1 MNTFTKLVVNGE
13 ERYAAAFY
21 DGSGN
26 DIATTYE
33 TIAKVSEKE
42 QALAGRITTVNEAL
56 VALTGRVAATEAF
69 DARITKNAEDINTN
83 KEAIATLQGTDSN
96 YREELNTLTI
106 KIGTNTDNITTLDD
120 DLNTLSKTVTRL
132 SNDVGDL
139 EAIITDEATG
149 IDALNETKAD
159 KTSVNLSVENL
170 STRLSSLESV
180 KDNYKSADE
189 TVLSTSQEYTN
200 TEIGKLTEVYDSKGA
215 AAGALESAN
224 AYADSLAGNYDAAGT
239 AAGFNE
245 AMDARVKVLEE
256 IDHGAY
262 VGADAA
268 VLASANKYTDDKFA
282 EVPSLEGYATEE
294 FVTSQGYLTAH
305 QDISNLATKEEL
317 NQKANTSE
325 VSALQSSVQSLVN
338 TVNDL
343 TARIEALENAS
354 STE

>member
-1 MNTFTKLVVNGE
+1 MLHKRRYNLYYIRPYNNDLIMNTFTKLVVNGV

-42 QALAGRITTVNEAL
+42 QALAERITTVNEAL
-56 VALTGRVAATEAF
+56 VALTTRVGATEAF

-83 KEAIATLQGTDSN
+83 KEAIVALQGTDSE

-159 KTSVNLSVENL
+159 KNSVNLSIENL
-170 STRLSSLESV
+170 STRLSSLESI
-180 KDNYKSADE
+180 KDDYKSADE

-200 TEIGKLTEVYDSKGA
+200 TEIGKLTEVYDSKGSA
-215 AAGALESAN
+215 AAALESAN
-224 AYADSLAGNYDAAGT
+224 TYADGLAGNYDAAGT
-239 AAGFNE
+239 AASFNE
-245 AMDARVKVLEE
+245 AMDTRVKVLEE
-256 IDHGAY
+256 IDH
-262 VGADAA
+262 
-268 VLASANKYTDDKFA
+268 ST
-282 EVPSLEGYATEE
+282 
-294 FVTSQGYLTAH
+294 
-305 QDISNLATKEEL
+305 
-317 NQKANTSE
+317 
-325 VSALQSSVQSLVN
+325 LQSTVQTLVE
-338 TVNDL
+338 TVNNL
-343 TARIEALENAS
+343 TARIVALENAS
-354 STE
+354 STEEPTPEDTTE